1 MVRLVY
7 RGESK
12 TPSIEEIEIGETD
25 LNGLVKGGQGR
36 TDEEAE
42 ALSETLCWLV
52 FAVGILMLACFVWL
66 AVS

>member
-1 MVRLVY
+1 M
-7 RGESK
+7 
-12 TPSIEEIEIGETD
+12 
-25 LNGLVKGGQGR
+25 NGLVKGGQGR

-52 FAVGILMLACFVWL
+52 VVVMFLILAYVVWL